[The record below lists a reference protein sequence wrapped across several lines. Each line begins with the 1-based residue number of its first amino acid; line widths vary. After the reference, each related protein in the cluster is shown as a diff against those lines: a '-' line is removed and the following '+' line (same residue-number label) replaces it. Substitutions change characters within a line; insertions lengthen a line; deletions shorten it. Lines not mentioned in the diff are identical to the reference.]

1 MVDAPPEGI
10 AVGLTPT
17 GGEPEN
23 SSAIAI
29 AFAIGVFVSF
39 LLAAN
44 FHVTSEEGEL
54 ERWWLGEHQGWPNRP
69 PRSGDAEEATST
81 ATMVCPQQLTTSAKI
96 INFASGQ
103 IVSQ

>member
-17 GGEPEN
+17 GGEPEY

-29 AFAIGVFVSF
+29 AFGVFVNF
-39 LLAAN
+39 LLAVN
-44 FHVTSEEGEL
+44 FHVTREEAEL
-54 ERWWLGEHQGWPNRP
+54 ERWRLGEHQGWPNRP
-69 PRSGDAEEATST
+69 PRSGDAEEATCT